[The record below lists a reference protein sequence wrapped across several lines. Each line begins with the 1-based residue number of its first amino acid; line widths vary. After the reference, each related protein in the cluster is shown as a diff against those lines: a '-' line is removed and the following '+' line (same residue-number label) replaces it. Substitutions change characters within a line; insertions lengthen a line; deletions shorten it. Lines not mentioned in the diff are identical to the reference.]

1 MGIVQDNFEKA
12 KAWYQSKTIIGLI
25 ISTVGAVVFALTAG
39 KVDIQGATNEV
50 LNANEAVVA
59 LDQVWSGALFAV
71 GQLVALWGRI
81 TAKTNIKL

>member
-1 MGIVQDNFEKA
+1 MGVVQDNFEKA

-25 ISTVGAVVFALTAG
+25 ISSIGGVVFALTSG
-39 KVDIQGATNEV
+39 QVDIQGATNEV
-50 LNANEAVVA
+50 LNANDAVVS
-59 LDQVWSGALFAV
+59 LDQVWSAVLFAV